1 VGDELLIEDVRDA
14 ADLLNDGLLL
24 RVVVNK
30 VSGDCNRQLP
40 TELLLLKPCSNT
52 TATTLW
58 I

>member
-1 VGDELLIEDVRDA
+1 MGDELLIEDVRDA

-52 TATTLW
+52 TATTL
-58 I
+58 